1 MIRSGSP
8 WSSGSRATRD
18 GNTHRN
24 SYPPCWG
31 LSLSTQHGQRI
42 HARTPAQGDAGAHT
56 KHSLGVKL
64 LAAMAP
70 FRVASCEGRDDVGLD
85 AQPVRGKIVIAN

>member
-1 MIRSGSP
+1 METHTGIPIHPAGGSVSLRSTGK
-8 WSSGSRATRD
+8 GYTRAR
-18 GNTHRN
+18 
-24 SYPPCWG
+24 
-31 LSLSTQHGQRI
+31 QR
-42 HARTPAQGDAGAHT
+42 RDAGAHT

-64 LAAMAP
+64 LAAMVP